1 MASKYLSHC
10 NRDCTRLLRETTAI
24 SKQRIA
30 RINMENKSEN
40 MEKKKRRRDGRRTHT
55 QIQNEEQKLENSD
68 AENLYKKSENNL
80 EDR

>member
-1 MASKYLSHC
+1 MK
-10 NRDCTRLLRETTAI
+10 I
-24 SKQRIA
+24 WK
-30 RINMENKSEN
+30 
-40 MEKKKRRRDGRRTHT
+40 KKKRRRDGRRTHT